1 MTFFDSVMS
10 SVSQHHWCHL
20 FCISVVQVLCDTG
33 NIHVDWFMFH
43 LVWTWEG
50 PTVSLALLHCSFSYF
65 PWLCGIPHSQSHVL
79 SIIWRS
85 IRGLIFSPHFVIGVF
100 KHFICDLIVI
110 LCSCFIAMVHRMK
123 FQFTLS
129 GGICVHGQIGYICHL
144 LFFCHFALTFNPYW
158 LSLE

>member
-1 MTFFDSVMS
+1 MWKSGQYFSITM
-10 SVSQHHWCHL
+10 VSNNHNQ
-20 FCISVVQVLCDTG
+20 VVQVIQMWARAMHNISEFDRQRQSTFAFLKFQQCSMTRTHSYDILRLCNVVCISTSPVSFILYFCSAGVFCDNG

-85 IRGLIFSPHFVIGVF
+85 IHGLIFFPS
-100 KHFICDLIVI
+100 
-110 LCSCFIAMVHRMK
+110 LC
-123 FQFTLS
+123 
-129 GGICVHGQIGYICHL
+129 
-144 LFFCHFALTFNPYW
+144 YW
-158 LSLE
+158 SF